1 MSVSS
6 NRLRGGNNQQ
16 ERSNDYVRIEQ
27 SEDFQQ
33 LRRTFRRFAFPMTA
47 LFLGWYLLYVVA
59 SGWFRGFMGTRL
71 WGNINVAYVFGLLQF
86 VTTFLIAWLYWRHAD
101 RKLDP
106 LAERIRGEIENT
118 TVKRRGRRK
127 ETAR

>member
-1 MSVSS
+1 MSVSD
-6 NRLRGGNNQQ
+6 NRFRDGDEG
-16 ERSNDYVRIEQ
+16 RSNDYAAIEQ
-27 SEDFQQ
+27 SEDFQE
-33 LRRTFRRFAFPMTA
+33 LRRKFRRFAFPMTA
-47 LFLGWYLLYVVA
+47 LFLPWYLLYVVA

-86 VTTFLIAWLYWRHAD
+86 VSTFLLAWLYWRHAD

-106 LAERIRGEIENT
+106 LAERIRGQIEST
-118 TVKRRGRRK
+118 GKRRGRRK